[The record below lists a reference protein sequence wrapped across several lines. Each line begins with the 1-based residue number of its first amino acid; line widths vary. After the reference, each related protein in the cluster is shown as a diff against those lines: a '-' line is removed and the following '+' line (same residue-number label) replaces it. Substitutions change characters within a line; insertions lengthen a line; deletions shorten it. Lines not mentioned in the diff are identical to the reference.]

1 MKSYAT
7 VGAVS
12 MFAALGAAIALLAWD
27 GTKSSP
33 AMPDIDPITSASVPS
48 AQPTDQLAD
57 DAITR
62 FTVSNLDTDTVCLV
76 ERGKSALG
84 RGTDFSA
91 EADCEAVWPGLA
103 AARSWIENGDGSV
116 TLTDERGTAVL
127 TMGTARGFDYAT
139 IEPSGVDITWLQ
151 LP

>member
-12 MFAALGAAIALLAWD
+12 MFAALGAAIALISWD
-27 GTKSSP
+27 ATRS
-33 AMPDIDPITSASVPS
+33 AADMPDVDPMTSASVPVS
-48 AQPTDQLAD
+48 RPTDPVAD

-76 ERGKSALG
+76 ERGKSAIG
-84 RGTDFSA
+84 RGSDFSA

-127 TMGTARGFDYAT
+127 TMATARGFDYAA